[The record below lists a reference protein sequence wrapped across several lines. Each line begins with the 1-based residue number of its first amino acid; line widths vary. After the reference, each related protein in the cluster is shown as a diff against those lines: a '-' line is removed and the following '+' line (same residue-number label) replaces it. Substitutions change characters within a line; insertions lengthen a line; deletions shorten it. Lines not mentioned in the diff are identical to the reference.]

1 MSRIGNAPV
10 NIPDGVTV
18 SMTDADVVVRGVKGE
33 VRVPIPNG
41 ISMKRTDNQLSV
53 ARAQNDG
60 AARALH
66 GFIRAE
72 LSNAIIGV
80 SHGWSRTLELVGVGY
95 RATAN
100 GAAITLTVGFS
111 HPVVITPP
119 EGISFSVTESKIVI
133 WGIHKQLVGQV
144 AAKIRAVKK
153 PEPYKG
159 KGIKYEGEKIRKKA
173 GKSAKAIGASGGV
186 K

>member
-10 NIPDGVTV
+10 LLPDGVTV
-18 SMTDADVVVRGVKGE
+18 SITDADVVVRGEKGE
-33 VRVPIPNG
+33 LHVPIPNG
-41 ISMKRTDNQLSV
+41 ISVKHIDNQLTI
-53 ARAQNDG
+53 ARAHNDG

-66 GFIRAE
+66 GFSRAE
-72 LSNAIIGV
+72 LSNAVIGV
-80 SHGWSRTLELVGVGY
+80 RQGWSRTLELVGVGY

-100 GAAITLTVGFS
+100 GAAISLTIGFS

-119 EGISFSVTESKIVI
+119 KGISFSVMEGKIVI
-133 WGIHKQLVGQV
+133 SGINKQLVGQV
-144 AAKIRAVKK
+144 AAKIREMKK

-159 KGIKYEGEKIRKKA
+159 KGIKYEGEIIRKKA
-173 GKSAKAIGASGGV
+173 GKSAKAIGATGAA